1 MQSSFAV
8 HATWIVDCNSY
19 LFKRCFWWW
28 KIDLANFSRL
38 SILFYVNV
46 KRCVV
51 NKNVLFPLVSDT
63 WIYRLQLLYFV
74 MQVEMNSCMII
85 YLYMDVIS
93 DTFIYLNMW
102 GYYSYYRIVC
112 YSDILLVPRAKKLRF
127 YWHIQ
132 MKNFATAFFAPS
144 LSIFFLSK
152 ISAVLRF
159 CMSSDIQKL
168 VTYKHKIWLWG
179 HTKSW
184 GVGHSK
190 TLQHQKVEL
199 EKFLA
204 LVAKKALTKFLY
216 MTKNI
221 ISLYWELCS
230 VYNKHV

>member
-8 HATWIVDCNSY
+8 HATWIVECNSY

-144 LSIFFLSK
+144 LSIFFYPKYRRCCVFVCRRTYKNLLHTNTK
-152 ISAVLRF
+152 YDYE
-159 CMSSDIQKL
+159 DIQKVGESGIL
-168 VTYKHKIWLWG
+168 KRCS
-179 HTKSW
+179 TKR
-184 GVGHSK
+184 
-190 TLQHQKVEL
+190 L
-199 EKFLA
+199 
-204 LVAKKALTKFLY
+204 
-216 MTKNI
+216 N
-221 ISLYWELCS
+221 
-230 VYNKHV
+230 